1 MGWSTRLFL
10 LSSDD
15 TLHRLAGTAFDRIL
29 RPGSRYRA
37 PDFAGQRVR
46 QASVTV
52 ELADGIPLGVRH
64 LSFSILEFDANG
76 ALDVPRLNA
85 QQVARVDSMLA
96 GVLGLP
102 DRDTSIIEAT
112 SRFIARGGSW
122 SPDARLRRRIEAA
135 AMGTLPC
142 RRVRIVG

>member
-1 MGWSTRLFL
+1 MRN
-10 LSSDD
+10 
-15 TLHRLAGTAFDRIL
+15 
-29 RPGSRYRA
+29 
-37 PDFAGQRVR
+37 
-46 QASVTV
+46 
-52 ELADGIPLGVRH
+52 
-64 LSFSILEFDANG
+64 LSFSILEFDAEG
-76 ALDVPRLNA
+76 ALDLPRLNA

-102 DRDTSIIEAT
+102 ARDTSVIEAT

-142 RRVRIVG
+142 RRVRVVD